1 MTIPAPSPIP
11 APASPARAPF
21 LVRVAVWFLA
31 AALLVGVGVGLG
43 AWLSR
48 DRSYPQ
54 DSPQAVLASAK
65 EMVKR
70 ADAKSLP
77 RLFYAENDD
86 MRALYTRLGVVLG
99 HLQDLGIEL
108 NRRFPAEIAKLK
120 ADAQAAAK
128 KGQVPSL
135 FARITGQ
142 KGLPSRR
149 SLSRIDQ
156 RKQQEIVSD
165 ALKRLFAD
173 PYSFL
178 EESSDRLTT
187 TMVND
192 ELAAILWDNAPVL
205 APVGLTIKRD
215 DTGGPAVWAVVLP
228 TNLPVLSKYVPR
240 TKDEYKVLGSLL
252 RTFDN
257 VIVDVT
263 RDVQSGRIASL
274 DDVSKKAG
282 EKAFI
287 PAAMTFYAYA
297 KVVDARSKKGG

>member
-1 MTIPAPSPIP
+1 MTTPAPSPTS
-11 APASPARAPF
+11 APAVPARAA
-21 LVRVAVWFLA
+21 LAARLAAWLLA
-31 AALLVGVGVGLG
+31 AALLVGAGVGLG

-48 DRSYPQ
+48 DHSYAQ

-65 EMVKR
+65 EMVER

-86 MRALYTRLGVVLG
+86 MRGLYKRLGVVLG
-99 HLQDLGIEL
+99 HLQDLGTEL
-108 NRRFPAEIAKLK
+108 NRRFPTEIAKLK
-120 ADAQAAAK
+120 TDAQAAAK

-135 FARITGQ
+135 FSQLTGQ
-142 KGLPSRR
+142 KGFPSRR

-156 RKQQEIVSD
+156 RKQQELFSAAV
-165 ALKRLFAD
+165 KRLFAD
-173 PYSFL
+173 PYAFI

-192 ELAAILWDNAPVL
+192 DLAAILWDSAPIL
-205 APVGLTIKRD
+205 PPVGLTIKRD
-215 DTGGPAVWAVVLP
+215 DSRGRAVWAVVLP
-228 TNLPVLSKYVPR
+228 TNLPVLSRYIPR
-240 TKDEYKVLGSLL
+240 TPDEYKVLGSLL

-297 KVVDARSKKGG
+297 KVVEARAKKGG